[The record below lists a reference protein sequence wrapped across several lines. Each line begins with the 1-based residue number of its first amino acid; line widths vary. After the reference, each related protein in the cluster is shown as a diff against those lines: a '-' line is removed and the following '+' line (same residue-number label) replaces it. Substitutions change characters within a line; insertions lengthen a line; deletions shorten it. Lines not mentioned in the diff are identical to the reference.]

1 MRAIHT
7 REEQCSCFFTSF
19 TVSNRQLVPTTSHMI
34 HFLLFIFSLM
44 WLILSY
50 VVSSSSHIFCL
61 LALFLWIRSH
71 WRYRRYNFLVFF
83 VQARERKFF
92 WEKGRCFGSL
102 HWSSLK
108 LVVSTFDLV
117 LMEILIIGSSVVA
130 FVRRDLW
137 LVFPDL
143 VLLSRLWVVHHSTPI
158 NEVFWVGVL
167 LGSEIWVLLFSK
179 YLVIICFSS
188 CSLFCNGTVYG

>member
-1 MRAIHT
+1 M
-7 REEQCSCFFTSF
+7 
-19 TVSNRQLVPTTSHMI
+19 V
-34 HFLLFIFSLM
+34 
-44 WLILSY
+44 WLRHSQGA
-50 VVSSSSHIFCL
+50 SSSSSYFLSCD
-61 LALFLWIRSH
+61 LFSLFQCRHFLVFYVLRCFFFGLGH
-71 WRYRRYNFLVFF
+71 WWSRRYNFLVFF

-130 FVRRDLW
+130 FVRPDLW

-143 VLLSRLWVVHHSTPI
+143 VFLSRLWVVHHSTPI

-167 LGSEIWVLLFSK
+167 LGSKIWVLLFSR
-179 YLVIICFSS
+179 
-188 CSLFCNGTVYG
+188 